1 MFEIWI
7 SLGHIQIK
15 LFVAYSLQNNFYKSH
30 SQYLSPT
37 NSWINVK
44 NRSMN
49 SMGQYWLCCYY
60 GKNCSVLMFAL
71 IWINICVCPY
81 LGVTW
86 EPRRSRCWVGPAS
99 PAITKSLL
107 HEHPSNRLTY
117 QNSSLKYKGKNSTSA
132 INNRVD
138 AILFFIVYH

>member
-15 LFVAYSLQNNFYKSH
+15 LTVAYSLQTTSTNLT
-30 SQYLSPT
+30 LSIFLPQT
-37 NSWINVK
+37 VNVK
-44 NRSMN
+44 KRNRSMN
-49 SMGQYWLCCYY
+49 SMGQYWLCCYNH
-60 GKNCSVLMFAL
+60 GKNCSVLMIAW
-71 IWINICVCPY
+71 IWINICVYPY

-107 HEHPSNRLTY
+107 HEHPSNQLPY
-117 QNSSLKYKGKNSTSA
+117 QNSYLKYEEKKFNFS
-132 INNRVD
+132 
-138 AILFFIVYH
+138 YQ